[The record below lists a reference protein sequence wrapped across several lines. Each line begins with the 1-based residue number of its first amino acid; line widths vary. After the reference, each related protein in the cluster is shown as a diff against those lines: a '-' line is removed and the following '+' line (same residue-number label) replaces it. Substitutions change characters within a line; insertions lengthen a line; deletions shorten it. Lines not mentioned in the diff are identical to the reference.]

1 MQSFF
6 NSVKMKTKILLY
18 AFFLVFGMTQAQQV
32 QWAHKLIKYS
42 SDLGGKQN
50 SIKRIL
56 GKPDAFPQGGTSPN
70 AWMPKKALDG
80 YEWVEVSFE
89 KPQTV
94 KQVAV
99 FENLNAGCV
108 VRIAVDKGNGKYE
121 TVWGRKKDYKTP
133 TFKATIPAD
142 RNYYFKR
149 KRRKIQE
156 APDVVNPGVEYAI
169 LEQAVSGVV
178 AVRVEFNF
186 ALLPGQKEI
195 DAIGISDSDAP
206 IAPTVNT
213 TTAFESLPNAK
224 TIELQGL
231 VPSSGAVST
240 DGKTLY
246 ITAVGEAKTEIY
258 SFTKNASGRWDNK
271 KPEPTLN
278 TNQYYNHLWCITD
291 NLILK
296 GGATYTRGTTE
307 TGFELFTVQNGTY
320 VNQGQ
325 LKVSAYNNYDETAE
339 AHLTPDL
346 KVLIMGIETDFSQGG
361 SDLYFAQQKEDG
373 SYGFL
378 QNMGK
383 VINSAADEGMCQ
395 LLSDTKT
402 LLFSSN
408 GFSAFGSYDI
418 YVTYR
423 LDDTW
428 KNWSE
433 PINLGSKINSPD
445 FDGLPFYDETNE
457 TLYFISSQNETNSL
471 KAVAFPKVLL
481 MKGK

>member
-1 MQSFF
+1 M
-6 NSVKMKTKILLY
+6 LL
-18 AFFLVFGMTQAQQV
+18 ALLLSFGMASAQQI

-50 SIKRIL
+50 SIKRLL

-80 YEWVEVSFE
+80 YEWVEVGFE

-169 LEQAVSGVV
+169 LEQAISGVV

-195 DAIGISDSDAP
+195 DAIGISDSDVP
-206 IAPTVNT
+206 ILPTVNT

-231 VPSSGAVST
+231 VPSSGSISA
-240 DGKTLY
+240 DGKILY
-246 ITAVGEAKTEIY
+246 ITAVGDPKTEIY
-258 SFTKNASGRWDNK
+258 TFTKNTSGEWSNK
-271 KPEPTLN
+271 KVEPSLN
-278 TNQYYNHLWCITD
+278 TNDYYNHLWCISD
-291 NLILK
+291 EFLLK

-307 TGFELFTVQNGTY
+307 TGFELFTVKNGTY
-320 VNQGQ
+320 TNQGQ
-325 LKVSAYNNYDETAE
+325 LKVAAYNNYNDTAE
-339 AHLTPDL
+339 AQLTPDR
-346 KVLIMGIETDFSQGG
+346 KILIMGIETDFSQGG
-361 SDLYFAQQKEDG
+361 SDLYFAQQKDDG
-373 SYGFL
+373 TYGFL

-383 VINSAADEGMCQ
+383 TINSAADEGMCQ

-402 LLFSSN
+402 LLFASN
-408 GFSAFGSYDI
+408 GFSTFGSYDI
-418 YVTYR
+418 FVTHR
-423 LDDTW
+423 LDESW

-433 PINLGSKINSPD
+433 PINLGRKVNSDD
-445 FDGLPFYDETNE
+445 FDGLPFYDEKNE
-457 TLYFISSQNETNSL
+457 ILYFIASQNETNVL
-471 KAVAFPKVLL
+471 KFVALPKAVLL
-481 MKGK
+481 KRD

>member
-1 MQSFF
+1 
-6 NSVKMKTKILLY
+6 MKKKIVLY
-18 AFFLVFGMTQAQQV
+18 ALLLVFGITSAQQI

-149 KRRKIQE
+149 KRRKIQD
-156 APDVVNPGVEYAI
+156 APDVVNPGVEYAL

-195 DAIGISDSDAP
+195 DAIGISDSDVP
-206 IAPTVNT
+206 IVPTVNT
-213 TTAFESLPNAK
+213 TTAFDSLPNAK

-231 VPSSGAVST
+231 VPSSGSIST

-246 ITAVGEAKTEIY
+246 VTAVGDSKSEIY
-258 SFTKNASGRWDNK
+258 TFTKNTAGEWTNK
-271 KPEPTLN
+271 KIESSLN
-278 TNQYYNHLWCITD
+278 TNEYYNHLWCVAD
-291 NLILK
+291 GLILK

-307 TGFELFTVQNGTY
+307 TGFELFAVQNGTY
-320 VNQGQ
+320 THRGP
-325 LKVSAYNNYDETAE
+325 LKVAAYNNYDETAE
-339 AHLTPDL
+339 AQLTPDL
-346 KVLIMGIETDFSQGG
+346 KILVMGIETDFSQGG

-402 LLFSSN
+402 LLFASN
-408 GFSAFGSYDI
+408 GFSAFGSYDLF
-418 YVTYR
+418 VSYR

-433 PINLGSKINSPD
+433 PLNLGSKINSSD
-445 FDGLPFYDETNE
+445 FDGLPFYDEINE
-457 TLYFISSQNETNSL
+457 ILYFISSQNEINSL
-471 KAVAFPKVLL
+471 KAVTFPKNIL
-481 MKGK
+481 MKGE

>member
-1 MQSFF
+1 M
-6 NSVKMKTKILLY
+6 LL
-18 AFFLVFGMTQAQQV
+18 AFLLGFGMASAQQI

-80 YEWVEVSFE
+80 YEWVEVGFE

-108 VRIAVDKGNGKYE
+108 VRIAVDRGNGKYE

-195 DAIGISDSDAP
+195 DAIGISDSDTP
-206 IAPTVNT
+206 ILPTVNT
-213 TTAFESLPNAK
+213 TTAFESLPYAK

-231 VPSSGAVST
+231 EPSSGSISA

-246 ITAVGEAKTEIY
+246 ITAVGNPKTEIY
-258 SFTKNASGRWDNK
+258 TFTKNAAGQWDNK
-271 KPEPTLN
+271 KLEPTLN
-278 TNQYYNHLWCITD
+278 ANQYYNHLWCIND
-291 NLILK
+291 ALLLK
-296 GGATYTRGTTE
+296 GGAAYTRGTTE
-307 TGFELFTVQNGTY
+307 TGFELFTLKNGIYT
-320 VNQGQ
+320 NQGQ
-325 LKVSAYNNYDETAE
+325 LNVAAYNNYNDTAE
-339 AHLTPDL
+339 AQLTPDQ
-346 KVLIMGIETDFSQGG
+346 KILIMGIETDFSQGG
-361 SDLYFAQQKEDG
+361 SDLYFAQQTDDG
-373 SYGFL
+373 TYGFL

-383 VINSAADEGMCQ
+383 IINSAADEGMCQ

-402 LLFSSN
+402 LLFASN
-408 GFSAFGSYDI
+408 GFSTFGSYDI
-418 YVTYR
+418 FVTHR
-423 LDDTW
+423 LDESW

-433 PINLGSKINSPD
+433 PINLGSKVNSDD
-445 FDGLPFYDETNE
+445 FDGLPFYDEKNE
-457 TLYFISSQNETNSL
+457 ILYFIASQNETNIL
-471 KAVAFPKVLL
+471 KFVALPKTILL
-481 MKGK
+481 KRD